1 MKKTM
6 RRIGIF
12 GGTFD
17 PPHKGHIA
25 IAEQAKKQLGLDC
38 VYFVPAYIPP
48 HKHQHSSTSAEH
60 RLKMMKLAVSSKKES
75 KVSTIELKRRGISY
89 TVDTLQAF
97 KQRFPKTELVLI
109 IGADNLVQFNSWK
122 SPKTIL
128 QLVSLAVYKRK
139 GFSLPL
145 KGSTIDF
152 ILLKG
157 RMLRISSTEIRN
169 RIEKGFPIRALV
181 PKPIVAYIKRHSLYT
196 IPTHIPPK
204 RQFHENHRV
213 F

>member
-6 RRIGIF
+6 KRIGIF

-25 IAEQAKKQLGLDC
+25 IAEQATKQLGLDS
-38 VYFVPAYIPP
+38 VYFIPAYIPP
-48 HKHQHSSTSAEH
+48 HKHQHSSTSAHH
-60 RLKMMKLAVSSKKES
+60 RMKMMKLAVHGRKEF
-75 KVSTIELKRRGISY
+75 KVSTIELRRRGISY
-89 TVDTLQAF
+89 TIDTLQAF
-97 KQRFPKTELVLI
+97 KQRFPKAELVLI

-128 QLVSLAVYKRK
+128 QLAALAVYKRK
-139 GFSLPL
+139 GFNLSL
-145 KGSTIDF
+145 KECTIDF

-169 RIEKGFPIRALV
+169 RIEKGFPIRTLV
-181 PKPIVAYIKRHSLYT
+181 PISIFAYIKQHSLYT
-196 IPTHIPPK
+196 TLTHISSK

>member
-48 HKHQHSSTSAEH
+48 HKHQHLSISARH

-75 KVSTIELKRRGISY
+75 KVSTIELKRQGISY

-139 GFSLPL
+139 GFSLSL
-145 KGSTIDF
+145 KNSTIDF

-181 PKPIVAYIKRHSLYT
+181 PNPIVAYIKRHSLYT

>member
-1 MKKTM
+1 M

-25 IAEQAKKQLGLDC
+25 IAEQAKKQLGLDR

-48 HKHQHSSTSAEH
+48 HKYLHSSTSAQH
-60 RLKMMKLAVSSKKES
+60 RLKMMKLAVSRSKEF

-89 TVDTLQAF
+89 TIDTLQAF
-97 KQRFPKTELVLI
+97 KQRFPKAELVLI
-109 IGADNLVQFNSWK
+109 IGADNLLQFNLWK

-128 QLVSLAVYKRK
+128 QLASLAVYKRK
-139 GFSLPL
+139 SFDLSL
-145 KGSTIDF
+145 KDNDIDF
-152 ILLKG
+152 TLLKG
-157 RMLRISSTEIRN
+157 RMLRISSTEIRK

-181 PKPIVAYIKRHSLYT
+181 PNPIFAYIKRHSLYT

-204 RQFHENHRV
+204 RRFHENHRV

>member
-1 MKKTM
+1 MK
-6 RRIGIF
+6 RIGIF

-25 IAEQAKKQLGLDC
+25 IAEQAKRQLGLDC
-38 VYFVPAYIPP
+38 VWFIPAYIPP
-48 HKHQHSSTSAEH
+48 HKHQHSSTSAKH
-60 RLKMMKLAVSSKKES
+60 RLKMIKLAVNGKKRFKIS
-75 KVSTIELKRRGISY
+75 AIELKRRGISY
-89 TVDTLQAF
+89 TIDTLKAF
-97 KQRFPKTELVLI
+97 KQQFPEDELVLI
-109 IGADNLVQFNSWK
+109 IGADNLAQFNSWK

-128 QLVSLAVYKRK
+128 QLASLAVYKRK
-139 GFSLPL
+139 GFNPL
-145 KGSTIDF
+145 LNDSTIDF

-169 RIEKGFPIRALV
+169 RVEKGLPIRALV
-181 PKPIVAYIKRHSLYT
+181 PNPIVLYIKRHSLYT

-204 RQFHENHRV
+204 RQLYENHRV